1 MERAKTQPQE
11 TNPNHGQMFVLPC
24 KTVCVQRGGE
34 EDAVM
39 REELGAVV
47 VLRKNDEETSSC
59 SPAVS
64 GPRCSRCFLP
74 MPASNCAAGSG
85 ELPGFSRNTPTYL
98 GKSEVAQPASLHPSL
113 VPQADPAGT
122 LPAKHCHSSAP
133 SVQVTK
139 LGVTGEKSL
148 PGI

>member
-1 MERAKTQPQE
+1 MDRCLSCPVRQ
-11 TNPNHGQMFVLPC
+11 
-24 KTVCVQRGGE
+24 CVQRGGE

-39 REELGAVV
+39 REQLGAVV
-47 VLRKNDEETSSC
+47 VLRKNDEETSPC

-74 MPASNCAAGSG
+74 MPASNCAAGSR

-98 GKSEVAQPASLHPSL
+98 GKSVVAQPASLHSSIPPWSHGLTLQGHSQPSTAIHQL
-113 VPQADPAGT
+113 LQ
-122 LPAKHCHSSAP
+122 CR
-133 SVQVTK
+133 VTK